1 MALMDSIKAK
11 AKTDLKHIVL
21 AEGTEP
27 RTVEAAGLIV
37 KEGIA
42 KVTLLGD
49 EAEIKKVAAGKSL
62 EGVNTVSYT
71 HLDVYKRQ
79 MYRLS
84 RRFIKET
91 VSAMGAPISPGE
103 TGALRR
109 FPLAMR
115 TDTDGS
121 FRARD
126 ASISVSYTH
135 LLRQSRRFSWSSSPL
150 C

>member
-62 EGVNTVSYT
+62 ECVNM
-71 HLDVYKRQ
+71 LD
-79 MYRLS
+79 LS
-84 RRFIKET
+84 LIH
-91 VSAMGAPISPGE
+91 I
-103 TGALRR
+103 
-109 FPLAMR
+109 
-115 TDTDGS
+115 
-121 FRARD
+121 
-126 ASISVSYTH
+126 
-135 LLRQSRRFSWSSSPL
+135 
-150 C
+150 